1 MLVCL
6 QVLLE
11 KVHVIAM
18 DQQAFDMFI
27 DYSKA
32 FDSVSHNKLFSI
44 FLEMGF
50 PKHLVTLIQSLYV
63 NQRAI
68 IRWDGE
74 HTEEFEIGKG
84 ARQGCILSPY
94 LFVTYTESGMREADV
109 AHYMALNLV
118 AKTSRISDMPT
129 TQHLSNL
136 PKMESKVSLMQ

>member
-11 KVHVIAM
+11 KVIAM
-18 DQQAFDMFI
+18 NQQAFIMFI

-63 NQRAI
+63 NQRAR

-74 HTEEFEIGKG
+74 HTE
-84 ARQGCILSPY
+84 
-94 LFVTYTESGMREADV
+94 
-109 AHYMALNLV
+109 
-118 AKTSRISDMPT
+118 
-129 TQHLSNL
+129 
-136 PKMESKVSLMQ
+136 